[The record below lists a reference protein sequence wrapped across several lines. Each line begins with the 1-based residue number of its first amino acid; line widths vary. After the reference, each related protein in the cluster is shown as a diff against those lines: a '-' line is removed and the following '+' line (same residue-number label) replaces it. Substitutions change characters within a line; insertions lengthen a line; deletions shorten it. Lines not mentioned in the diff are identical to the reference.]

1 MLRVG
6 AHHVDGRCED
16 VEGGVGGSGAAG
28 ANLGPTGGL
37 REMSFGAAS
46 RAACC
51 AGSRVAFRFAA
62 CARECRGGI
71 GANPSTALSRK
82 PATERS
88 GVEGYPGPSARLAKR
103 RLLFLSQRSPT
114 GEGSFGSR
122 LGSVRTMAARK
133 RFIHW
138 LSMHKARLTGRAV
151 SLKTNRPDTA
161 PRRAV
166 RLPFESPLP
175 CPFLSGGGTTLRA
188 AAQPPFFFAGW
199 AGRLPPMVETLRAH
213 GFTLLLL
220 LNTLVV
226 GLLVGGA
233 LCATFICR

>member
-1 MLRVG
+1 MRGTVNGEPL
-6 AHHVDGRCED
+6 E
-16 VEGGVGGSGAAG
+16 S
-28 ANLGPTGGL
+28 
-37 REMSFGAAS
+37 
-46 RAACC
+46 C
-51 AGSRVAFRFAA
+51 AGSRVAFRLRCMRPGKPWTDWREPLDSAFPKACNAA
-62 CARECRGGI
+62 
-71 GANPSTALSRK
+71 K
-82 PATERS
+82 RS
-88 GVEGYPGPSARLAKR
+88 GRL
-103 RLLFLSQRSPT
+103 SGTQRKTREAPLTLPFAEVSDGGGQLWFQAGQRANDVGT
-114 GEGSFGSR
+114 Q
-122 LGSVRTMAARK
+122 A
-133 RFIHW
+133 FIHW
-138 LSMHKARLTGRAV
+138 RSMHKARLTGRAV